1 MKLSSKHIALGLIF
15 ALVLFGLFS
24 VLSKQYR
31 REPDITFSEFMA
43 AVERNDQAGLTAAL
57 GAMLAR
63 ARRGTP
69 LPPDSLEPS
78 DVIIPYEDATVDEV
92 RKLLTDEGLIPG

>member
-1 MKLSSKHIALGLIF
+1 MIVRILGEGQFRVDDEGAAELHE
-15 ALVLFGLFS
+15 LDTSL
-24 VLSKQYR
+24 
-31 REPDITFSEFMA
+31 EA
-43 AVERNDQAGLTAAL
+43 AVEHDDQQALTTAL
-57 GAMLAR
+57 GALLER

-78 DVIIPYEDATVDEV
+78 DVIIPHEDATVAEV